1 MTQTGDLNEQNC
13 VPDLLNQGLSDHLPS
28 TLRTRLRLAR
38 IGIAGAGGLGS
49 NVAQHLT
56 RSGIGTLVVVDFDIV
71 CATNL
76 NRQFYFP
83 DQVGQPKVVA
93 LKENLTRICPSLCYE
108 DHCLRLDRN
117 NTFLLF
123 QGCDLVVEA
132 LDEAVA
138 KAHLVDSLLA
148 QGVMVIAASGIG
160 GYGAPENFSVR
171 SLGKNLFIVGDGHTP
186 SDQFVPPMS
195 PRVGI
200 AAAMQA
206 DLVLQYL
213 VGTCISKE
221 LP

>member
-1 MTQTGDLNEQNC
+1 MTQDADHS
-13 VPDLLNQGLSDHLPS
+13 VPACAPCLLDQGLGVHLPPAIQE
-28 TLRTRLRLAR
+28 RLRLAR

-56 RSGIGTLVVVDFDIV
+56 RSGIGTLVVVDFDTV

-93 LKENLTRICPSLCYE
+93 LKENLTRICPSLCCE
-108 DHCLRLDRN
+108 DHCLRLDRDN
-117 NTFLLF
+117 AFLLF

-132 LDEAVA
+132 LDKAAA
-138 KAHLVDSLLA
+138 KALLVNSLVA
-148 QGVMVIAASGIG
+148 QGLVVIAASGIG
-160 GYGAPENFSVR
+160 GYGAPDSFFVR
-171 SLGKNLFIVGDGHTP
+171 SLGKNLVVVGDGHSP

-206 DLVLQYL
+206 DLVLKYL
-213 VGTCISKE
+213 VGTCV
-221 LP
+221 

>member
-1 MTQTGDLNEQNC
+1 MTQDADHS
-13 VPDLLNQGLSDHLPS
+13 VPACAPCLLDQGLGAHLPPAIQE
-28 TLRTRLRLAR
+28 RLRLAR

-56 RSGIGTLVVVDFDIV
+56 RSGIGTLVVVDFDTV

-93 LKENLTRICPSLCYE
+93 LQENLTRICPSLCYE
-108 DHCLRLDRN
+108 GHYLRLDRDN
-117 NTFLLF
+117 AFLLF

-132 LDEAVA
+132 LDEAAA
-138 KAHLVDSLLA
+138 KALLVNSLVA
-148 QGVMVIAASGIG
+148 QGLVVIAASGIG
-160 GYGAPENFSVR
+160 GYGAPDSFFVR
-171 SLGKNLFIVGDGHTP
+171 SLGKNLVVVGDGHSP

-206 DLVLQYL
+206 DLVLKYL
-213 VGTCISKE
+213 VGTCV
-221 LP
+221 